1 MKQRRTMGIGQTICL
16 SLLLVLLGAS
26 MFLPVFRF
34 NGTAMGSALNKGVDY
49 MFSHMDWNKLGEEF
63 GQELDKEEIEKAKQE
78 AKEEIPE
85 ESEDFEETMKE
96 HEKEHGVSIRQ
107 ISAFQIMTKSF
118 GKLIYGDKFT
128 VEEID
133 KIKNDETI
141 SNMKQK
147 YNSLRIILWF
157 VYMLAFVLLFVV
169 ILGGLLYWS
178 KFVTASIT
186 MVYGL
191 IAMIVFAWMRFGMAG
206 SIVKMIKDSD
216 IVDSL
221 DMGGITTIT
230 SNITIMLRK
239 VLSAFYSIGFLVS
252 FILAILLVISCLII
266 MLTGN
271 RKKAAA
277 DHWDGMSTDDFS
289 PFGAVGAFPDSGSGA
304 SFGMTSTPDQYTMP
318 AAGVALSTPD
328 RDLTATPTA
337 PLSPMAPP
345 PVAAAVSVPS
355 PIAAPRPAVS
365 APVGQVKCTMGSA
378 VGQGFR
384 LPADRKVVI
393 GKSPQNANLVINHP
407 NVSNIHCSVRY
418 NASNN
423 SYIVKDHSMNGTFVN
438 GVRLQKEVA
447 MAYPA
452 GTVLSLADGTNQV
465 TLG

>member
-34 NGTAMGSALNKGVDY
+34 NKTAIELAENKGIDYAMDHVDWSALGIESLDQAAMEKRLQKEKEDISEY
-49 MFSHMDWNKLGEEF
+49 SEEM
-63 GQELDKEEIEKAKQE
+63 EEEI
-78 AKEEIPE
+78 
-85 ESEDFEETMKE
+85 KE
-96 HEKEHGVSIRQ
+96 HEKEYGVKIRQ
-107 ISAFQIMTKSF
+107 ISAFRIMTNNFSRLLTGKSLTL
-118 GKLIYGDKFT
+118 KEKWEA
-128 VEEID
+128 EE
-133 KIKNDETI
+133 DETFSKI
-141 SNMKQK
+141 LKI
-147 YNSLRIILWF
+147 YNRLRVLLWIIYL
-157 VYMLAFVLLFVV
+157 LAFVLLFIV
-169 ILGGLLYWS
+169 ILGAALRWS
-178 KFVTASIT
+178 KFVATGIA
-186 MVYGL
+186 MVYSL
-191 IAMIVFAWMRFGMAG
+191 AAVAVFALLRFGLAG
-206 SIVKMIKDSD
+206 FIGAEFGGNKIF
-216 IVDSL
+216 L
-221 DMGGITTIT
+221 DAMDGGMGGLMDYLMASSFNMT
-230 SNITIMLRK
+230 SMTKKMF
-239 VLSAFYSIGFLVS
+239 SSFHSIGFLVS
-252 FILAILLVISCLII
+252 FILAILLVISCLFI

-271 RKKAAA
+271 RRETLV
-277 DHWDGMSTDDFS
+277 DDWGGMSTDDFN
-289 PFGAVGAFPDSGSGA
+289 PFGVAGSNAG
-304 SFGMTSTPDQYTMP
+304 FGLEVTPDQYTMP
-318 AAGVALSTPD
+318 AAGVAPSTPD

>member
-1 MKQRRTMGIGQTICL
+1 
-16 SLLLVLLGAS
+16 
-26 MFLPVFRF
+26 
-34 NGTAMGSALNKGVDY
+34 
-49 MFSHMDWNKLGEEF
+49 
-63 GQELDKEEIEKAKQE
+63 
-78 AKEEIPE
+78 
-85 ESEDFEETMKE
+85 
-96 HEKEHGVSIRQ
+96 
-107 ISAFQIMTKSF
+107 
-118 GKLIYGDKFT
+118 
-128 VEEID
+128 
-133 KIKNDETI
+133 
-141 SNMKQK
+141 
-147 YNSLRIILWF
+147 
-157 VYMLAFVLLFVV
+157 
-169 ILGGLLYWS
+169 
-178 KFVTASIT
+178 

-191 IAMIVFAWMRFGMAG
+191 VTVAVFALLRFGMIGFIGAEFGKSKYVLGGMDAG
-206 SIVKMIKDSD
+206 
-216 IVDSL
+216 
-221 DMGGITTIT
+221 MGGQMDYLIDNMMT
-230 SNITIMLRK
+230 SSFSMTSMFRK
-239 VLSAFYSIGFLVS
+239 MSSAFYSIGFLVS
-252 FILAILLVISCLII
+252 FILAIMLVISCLII

-271 RKKAAA
+271 CKKAVA
-277 DHWDGMSTDDFS
+277 DYWEGMSADDFN

-304 SFGMTSTPDQYTMP
+304 PVGMTSTPDQYTMP
-318 AAGVALSTPD
+318 AAGVAPSTPD

-438 GVRLQKEVA
+438 GVRLQKEIA